1 MPNKKGE
8 DHNTRYSCFIC
19 HYYTSDKT
27 KMKRHNST
35 NRHNYLTNPNKKGRK
50 GEDEEIKKF
59 NCECG
64 KQYKHQSSFC
74 NHKKKCINNENKI
87 INTKII
93 NNIEETNYKELL
105 LISLKQNK
113 EMQDF
118 IIKQSE
124 QYQQTIE
131 NQQNTINE
139 IIPKINNTNNTNN
152 INNVINSNIN
162 NNFNL
167 NFFLNEKCKDAI
179 TMDEFLNKIQ
189 VSLSNLLYTKEKGIA
204 EGLSNIFIENMNK
217 IPLTQRPIH
226 CTDVKRETIYIKNEQ
241 WEKDENK
248 SQTKDVIKKLSNI
261 QIKNICK
268 FKEAYPELMK
278 NEKQKDDYM
287 EIIKTTTDDIQ
298 NKEEK
303 VIKSICKTTYI
314 KDKSIE

>member
-1 MPNKKGE
+1 
-8 DHNTRYSCFIC
+8 
-19 HYYTSDKT
+19 
-27 KMKRHNST
+27 MKRHNST

-50 GEDEEIKKF
+50 EEDEEIKKF

-113 EMQDF
+113 EMQEF

-124 QYQQTIE
+124 QQQKTIE
-131 NQQNTINE
+131 QLVKNNENNHIIENNYNNTI
-139 IIPKINNTNNTNN
+139 I
-152 INNVINSNIN
+152 S

-167 NFFLNEKCKDAI
+167 NLFLNEKCKDAI

-189 VSLSNLLYTKEKGIA
+189 VSLSNLVYTKEKGIA
-204 EGLSNIFIENMNK
+204 EGLSKIFIENMNK

-226 CTDVKRETIYIKNEQ
+226 CTDVKRETIYIKNEK
-241 WEKDENK
+241 WEKDEDK
-248 SQTKDVIKKLSNI
+248 TQTKDVIKKLSNI

-268 FKEAYPELMK
+268 FKEAHPDLMK
-278 NEKQKDDYM
+278 NDKQKNDYM
-287 EIIKTTTDDIQ
+287 ELIKATTDDIQ

-303 VIKSICKTTYI
+303 VIKSICKNIYI
-314 KDKSIE
+314 KDNLI